1 MGKRRYEV
9 GGDGILN
16 NVADIS
22 ADVMIRMSNIYSFM
36 EITVVVFNFPVRQE
50 IAEFGRVE
58 SWSMEL
64 LDDILDLMLSCLLV
78 NYVGLVVGILEIAR
92 EIADVE

>member
-22 ADVMIRMSNIYSFM
+22 ADVMMRMSNIYFLM
-36 EITVVVFNFPVRQE
+36 ETTVVVFDFQVRQE
-50 IAEFGRVE
+50 IVEFGRVE
-58 SWSMEL
+58 SWSMEI
-64 LDDILDLMLSCLLV
+64 LDDILDFK
-78 NYVGLVVGILEIAR
+78 VVVSAY
-92 EIADVE
+92 